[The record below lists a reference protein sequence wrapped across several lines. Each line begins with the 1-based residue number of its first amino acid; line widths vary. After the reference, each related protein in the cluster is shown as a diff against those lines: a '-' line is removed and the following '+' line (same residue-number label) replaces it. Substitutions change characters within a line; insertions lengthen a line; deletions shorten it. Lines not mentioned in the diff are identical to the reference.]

1 MNLGVGIFFIFNRI
15 TYFLFSGFSD
25 IYGNMYFNVV
35 MGYGIILIKDE
46 FVYIE
51 DVLNSLSV
59 CLEDYYG

>member
-15 TYFLFSGFSD
+15 IYFLFSGFSD